1 MSASYHQMMQGAAQ
15 KHALNQDQAM
25 VARVRGI
32 AHRLIP
38 QTAAFRPDA
47 PRWKWEVNLLTS
59 NK

>member
-1 MSASYHQMMQGAAQ
+1 MMQGAAQ

-38 QTAAFRPDA
+38 QTAAFRADA